1 MLKELFGLKI
11 SEGAIANA
19 FRRLETSLTAAC
31 AAIKTRIMQAD
42 VIASDETTARVEGK
56 THWQW
61 VFVTDTAVLH
71 DIKPSRARAVVTSVL
86 GLHRPEVW
94 ISDRYAGQ
102 QDLGQVHQVCLAH
115 VLRDVQYAI
124 DCGDTV
130 FAPRIRDLLRWTIR
144 IGKRKPRLKDTT
156 LATYAGRAEH
166 RLDVLLSVPAAHPA
180 GRTLQHQIKAW
191 RGKFFVFLADR
202 RVPSTNNICEREI
215 RPSVVF
221 RKVTN
226 GFRSAWGAQ
235 IHAGYRSITGTAR
248 TPRKTLALSGVC

>member
-1 MLKELFGLKI
+1 MLTYLHHSHHVSFERLARMLKELFGLKI

-31 AAIKTRIMQAD
+31 AAIKTRILQAA

-166 RLDVLLSVPAAHPA
+166 RLDVLLSGHLEEPSFWTVWI
-180 GRTLQHQIKAW
+180 GK
-191 RGKFFVFLADR
+191 RGARAETGGYFGL
-202 RVPSTNNICEREI
+202 N
-215 RPSVVF
+215 SVVF
-221 RKVTN
+221 GPLRPPLRPF
-226 GFRSAWGAQ
+226 GR
-235 IHAGYRSITGTAR
+235 HAGAVLPSHQTRR
-248 TPRKTLALSGVC
+248 RML